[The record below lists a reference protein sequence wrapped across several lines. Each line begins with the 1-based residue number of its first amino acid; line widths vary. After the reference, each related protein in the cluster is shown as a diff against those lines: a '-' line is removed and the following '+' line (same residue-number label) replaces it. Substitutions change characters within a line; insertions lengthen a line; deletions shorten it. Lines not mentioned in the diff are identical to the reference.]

1 MSGVLC
7 VVVGATGV
15 GGGGGS
21 PLTATITAGEYA
33 SNFDSDSWTWNT
45 ATCTASGGTPP
56 YAYQWSWTG
65 TSGGIFG
72 FASSSA
78 LASTLPAV
86 SGVARGNLSEGSLRC
101 QVTDSA
107 GVPVVVFSASELY
120 YYENVF

>member
-1 MSGVLC
+1 MSGVLS
-7 VVVGATGV
+7 VVIGGTAGA
-15 GGGGGS
+15 GGGS
-21 PLTATITAGEYA
+21 PLVASIGGGEYA

-45 ATCTASGGTPP
+45 AICTASGGTPP
-56 YAYQWSWTG
+56 YSYQWSWTS

-86 SGVARGNLSEGSLRC
+86 SGVARSSTATGSLRC

-120 YYENVF
+120 QYENVF

>member
-1 MSGVLC
+1 MSGILS
-7 VVVGATGV
+7 VVVGITGSA
-15 GGGGGS
+15 GGGS

-45 ATCTASGGTPP
+45 ASCAASGGTPP
-56 YAYQWSWTG
+56 YSYQWSWTG
-65 TSGGIFG
+65 TSGGTFG

-78 LASTLPAV
+78 LSSTLPAV
-86 SGVARGNLSEGSLRC
+86 SGVARGNTAQGSLRC

>member
-7 VVVGATGV
+7 VVVGAGGV
-15 GGGGGS
+15 GGSGS
-21 PLTATITAGEYA
+21 PLVASIGGGEYA
-33 SNFDSDSWTWNT
+33 SNFDADSWTWNT
-45 ATCTASGGTPP
+45 AVCTASGGTPP
-56 YAYQWSWTG
+56 YSYQWSWTG
-65 TSGGIFG
+65 TSGGTFG

-86 SGVARGNLSEGSLRC
+86 SGVARSSTATGSLRC

-120 YYENVF
+120 QYENVF